1 MQSHLKDVATKGTH
15 ISSEGPGKPPEHKK
29 EDDTEEPPLA
39 EVTLLHFLI
48 I

>member
-15 ISSEGPGKPPEHKK
+15 ISSEGPGKPPEHEKG
-29 EDDTEEPPLA
+29 EDAEEPPLA
-39 EVTLLHFLI
+39 EGTLLNFLI